1 MFSHFS
7 AFSHFSTTCTHFF
20 RTFSYFRIC
29 CMCLSV
35 FKCFR
40 VLMSDEN
47 CSAHPCLASL
57 PLTSTASSA
66 PKPTMP
72 LTLVNRITGP
82 APRNGEFLHVSRFQ
96 CFSENLCALMVA
108 SCAPN
113 VGQRSSRRT
122 GPNGNMSRRGF
133 IPLQNWGVYICLGQ
147 QNRALAL
154 EKQYIAKRDHIR
166 TLLRPHG
173 RRGFSKRTSE
183 NLCALM
189 VASCA
194 PNVGQRSSRRTGP
207 NGNMSCRGFM
217 P

>member
-1 MFSHFS
+1 
-7 AFSHFSTTCTHFF
+7 
-20 RTFSYFRIC
+20 
-29 CMCLSV
+29 
-35 FKCFR
+35 
-40 VLMSDEN
+40 
-47 CSAHPCLASL
+47 
-57 PLTSTASSA
+57 
-66 PKPTMP
+66 
-72 LTLVNRITGP
+72 
-82 APRNGEFLHVSRFQ
+82 
-96 CFSENLCALMVA
+96 MVA

-122 GPNGNMSRRGF
+122 GPNGNMSCRGF
-133 IPLQNWGVYICLGQ
+133 VPVQNWGVYICLGQ

-207 NGNMSCRGFM
+207 NGNMSRRGFILLQNWGVYIILAWSDRL
-217 P
+217 PAPVRSPGPPREHGARSERQPWRSLRGGGA